1 MTKYEMMIV
10 FDEDELAFDQCKEF
24 LYTTLKNS
32 DVKITEEK
40 DMGMKDLAYE
50 INRKKRGH
58 YYLLN
63 IEADSK
69 KLLDVQKLFKISK
82 CVLRYINLN
91 AEE

>member
-69 KLLDVQKLFKISK
+69 KLVDVQKVFKITK

>member
-1 MTKYEMMIV
+1 M

>member
-50 INRKKRGH
+50 INRKKRG
-58 YYLLN
+58 
-63 IEADSK
+63 IK
-69 KLLDVQKLFKISK
+69 K
-82 CVLRYINLN
+82 R
-91 AEE
+91 